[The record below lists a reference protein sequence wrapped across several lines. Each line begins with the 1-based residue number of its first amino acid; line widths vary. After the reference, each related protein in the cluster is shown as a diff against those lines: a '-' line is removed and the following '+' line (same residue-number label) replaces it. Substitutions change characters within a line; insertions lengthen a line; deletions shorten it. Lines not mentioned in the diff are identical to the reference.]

1 MKFTVTMKRN
11 HEFQR
16 LYHKG
21 KSAASPYLALYCRK
35 SRRGQNRLG
44 FTVGKKVGCAV
55 KRNRVRR
62 RLREIYRLHEGELR
76 LGYDIVVVARVRAV
90 YAGYRQL
97 ERQFLTAAGRLGLL
111 RKEGE
116 EA

>member
-62 RLREIYRLHEGELR
+62 RLREIYRLHEGELTP
-76 LGYDIVVVARVRAV
+76 GYDIVVVARVRA
-90 YAGYRQL
+90 AHSRYREL
-97 ERQFLTAAGRLGLL
+97 ERSLLSLADKLGLL
-111 RKEGE
+111 RKEG
-116 EA
+116 A

>member
-35 SRRGQNRLG
+35 SKRGQNRLG

-55 KRNRVRR
+55 ERNRCRR
-62 RLREIYRLHEGELR
+62 IIREAYRLLEPGLTP
-76 LGYDIVVVARVRAV
+76 GWDIVFVARTRTKGCSMNQIHQVME
-90 YAGYRQL
+90 GHLRQL
-97 ERQFLTAAGRLGLL
+97 TTPPVKKR
-111 RKEGE
+111 
-116 EA
+116 

>member
-35 SRRGQNRLG
+35 SKRGRNRLG

-62 RLREIYRLHEGELR
+62 RLREIYRLHEDELVP
-76 LGYDIVVVARVRAV
+76 GYDIVVVARVKAV
-90 YAGYRQL
+90 YARYAQL
-97 ERQFLTAAGRLGLL
+97 EKSFLSLADKLGLRKKAAG
-111 RKEGE
+111 
-116 EA
+116 

>member
-62 RLREIYRLHEGELR
+62 RLREIYRLHEGDFR
-76 LGYDIVVVARVRAV
+76 RGYDIVVVARHRAAQAE
-90 YAGYRQL
+90 YARL
-97 ERQFLTAAGRLGLL
+97 ERELL
-111 RKEGE
+111 RAAAELKLLAE
-116 EA
+116 EAEA

>member
-35 SRRGQNRLG
+35 CKRDQNRLG

-55 KRNRVRR
+55 RRNRVRR
-62 RLREIYRLHEGELR
+62 RLREIYRTNEDKIR
-76 LGYDIVVVARVRAV
+76 PGYDIVVVARVRACHSR
-90 YAGYRQL
+90 YAELQ
-97 ERQFLTAAGRLGLL
+97 RQFLRTADKLGLL
-111 RKEGE
+111 SGSGT
-116 EA
+116 